1 MNPTPPPPA
10 ALPTRATP
18 PDIRRWS
25 LNSAVLLIPAVLMAG
40 ILALS
45 TEHGSRCLTYGG
57 DGCSP
62 WPAGT
67 FSWTLIGVVLAFV
80 VTMAIPARMRRAHQL
95 RTAAFAVQA
104 LLEAFAVIVAL
115 SFP

>member
-1 MNPTPPPPA
+1 MSQTPPPA
-10 ALPTRATP
+10 APPAAATP
-18 PDIRRWS
+18 PDIGRWS

-45 TEHGSRCLTYGG
+45 TEHGSRCLTHGG

-62 WPAGT
+62 WPEGT
-67 FSWTLIGVVLAFV
+67 FVWTVTGVVLACV
-80 VTMAIPARMRRAHQL
+80 VTMALPAGMRRGHEL
-95 RTAAFAVQA
+95 RKAAFSVQI

>member
-10 ALPTRATP
+10 AQPTTATP

-25 LNSAVLLIPAVLMAG
+25 LNSAVLLIPAVFMAG

-45 TEHGSRCLTYGG
+45 TERGSRCLTYGG

-67 FSWTLIGVVLAFV
+67 FSWTVIGVVLACV
-80 VTMAIPARMRRAHQL
+80 VTIALPARTRRLHEL
-95 RTAAFAVQA
+95 RTAAFALQI